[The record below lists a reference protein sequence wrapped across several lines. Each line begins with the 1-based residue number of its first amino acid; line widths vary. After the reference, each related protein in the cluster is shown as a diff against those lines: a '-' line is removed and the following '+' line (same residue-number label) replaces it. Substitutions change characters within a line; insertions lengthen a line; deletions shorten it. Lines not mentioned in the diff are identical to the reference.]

1 MGVFLQHHSALMIV
15 WLGAICTFAI
25 LSILYR
31 ENAFYRLF
39 EHIFIGLAAGQGI
52 YITIAEVLYPRW
64 WHRMVNEG
72 HWYWI
77 FAFIA
82 GAMFYFV
89 YSRRHVWIS
98 RIIFGAFMGFG
109 AGLAFKGFVN
119 QYVPQMVA
127 SFKPLRGGGLT
138 PWDIANNVVFLVV
151 LLTAMSYFFFS
162 VEHKYKPIK
171 LMAGTGRWLL
181 MFAFGAIFGA
191 TVGARMSLLIGRIDF
206 LYVDWFQNTIL
217 RMFHH

>member
-1 MGVFLQHHSALMIV
+1 VGTFLQHNSVTLTV
-15 WLGAICTFAI
+15 WLGAVCTLAI
-25 LSILYR
+25 FSILYR

-52 YITIAEVLYPRW
+52 FITISEVLYPRW
-64 WHRMVNEG
+64 WHRMINEG

-77 FAFIA
+77 FAFVA

-89 YSRRHVWIS
+89 YSKRHVWIS

-109 AGLAFKGFVN
+109 AGLAFKDFVN

-127 SFKPLRGGGLT
+127 SFKPLRGSGLSF
-138 PWDIANNVVFLVV
+138 WDIANNLVFLIVF
-151 LLTAMSYFFFS
+151 LTAMSYFFFS
-162 VEHKYKPIK
+162 IEHKYKSVRA
-171 LMAGTGRWLL
+171 MSGAGRWLL

-206 LYVDWFQNTIL
+206 LKTDWLQHAVWPL
-217 RMFHH
+217 LHH